1 MLLFP
6 APRPG
11 AAGWLYCAGSSRP
24 KFGSV
29 TTVNLPKEAEE
40 TPAHLSA
47 ATCVQRP
54 LPNTVKVWEEKHCPK
69 ETDWKPPPSRNGH
82 PGCGWVRAAER
93 MRSFSRSS
101 PHLQRL
107 KGRKGRPSCLGPG
120 AWGLGARGR
129 RPPSPGSS
137 APETEPPPPEAAD
150 LPLPAHLRSGCPR
163 GGELGLLGPM
173 DSSHETPNPQG
184 NPREGGGGQVRP
196 RADGRG

>member
-54 LPNTVKVWEEKHCPK
+54 LPNTVKVWEEKPCPK

-93 MRSFSRSS
+93 MRSCSRSS

-120 AWGLGARGR
+120 AWGLGPRSTRKTASIAWFLSARNGTTPTR
-129 RPPSPGSS
+129 GSRPPSPCTPAVWVPSGWRVR
-137 APETEPPPPEAAD
+137 APGP
-150 LPLPAHLRSGCPR
+150 H
-163 GGELGLLGPM
+163 GLL
-173 DSSHETPNPQG
+173 T
-184 NPREGGGGQVRP
+184 
-196 RADGRG
+196 

>member
-93 MRSFSRSS
+93 TCSFSRPS

-120 AWGLGARGR
+120 ALEHEEGGLHRLVPQRQKRNHPHPRQQTSLSLHTCGLGA
-129 RPPSPGSS
+129 
-137 APETEPPPPEAAD
+137 
-150 LPLPAHLRSGCPR
+150 
-163 GGELGLLGPM
+163 LGVE
-173 DSSHETPNPQG
+173 S
-184 NPREGGGGQVRP
+184 
-196 RADGRG
+196 